1 MTVFV
6 EKIVMYICFLCVL
19 LIVFCHAAPGW
30 AYLDPGTGGVVF
42 SALAYII
49 GAGAVA
55 LGFVIRPI
63 KRLFAF
69 IANRFKPHKENPIEK
84 IKPND
89 NP

>member
-1 MTVFV
+1 
-6 EKIVMYICFLCVL
+6 MYIYFSCML
-19 LIVFCHAAPGW
+19 LILLCHAAPGW

-55 LGFVIRPI
+55 FGFLVRPI
-63 KRLFAF
+63 KRLFTS
-69 IANRFKPHKENPIEK
+69 IANRFKPHKDNPIEQ
-84 IKPND
+84 IKHND

>member
-1 MTVFV
+1 
-6 EKIVMYICFLCVL
+6 MYICFSCML
-19 LIVFCHAAPGW
+19 LILFCHAAPGW

-55 LGFVIRPI
+55 FGFLFRPI
-63 KRLFAF
+63 KRLFVS
-69 IANRFKPHKENPIEK
+69 IANRFKSRKENPTEQ
-84 IKPND
+84 IKHND